1 VTSGPATA
9 AGPAAATATAT
20 ATALTVA
27 APPAA
32 LAAQPAPP
40 LAQPTPSDEPPPTGP
55 VKYYQVQLSFN
66 GEPEFLY
73 AIAERFL
80 GDGNRAVEIFE
91 LNEGRLQPDGERLT
105 DPAVISPNWILQLP
119 EDAEGEGVE
128 FGPLPTAPA
137 PPTGGPQ
144 VGSPP
149 ATTAPSS
156 TDARPT
162 DDSGLPVLPI
172 VLVAVV
178 LILAAGI
185 GIWWWRRTPAPVAGA
200 SGGTAAAQPSRGKT
214 TAGSGSAPTAGS
226 GVPAPRGDAA
236 ASPAAGGVLGRMRQR
251 RKPTAPADTRYLDTA
266 AAWTIDRALR
276 VLVSGCAH
284 TNRPVP
290 HVYGVSLD
298 DEQITL
304 RLSVADP
311 HPVVPWVA
319 EESGRVWTAPLR
331 ATQELPLLPG
341 IPTPCSRLVTLGTH
355 DGRRELVNLGEAGG
369 LVSVGGDQNAARA
382 LVLAWVTELA
392 ASPWADGVRV
402 VVGGIR
408 GATTNGRVTSAGTV
422 REALV
427 EVDSALTQSPQGVG
441 VLLLASAPSGR
452 EAAWVQELVTQPHA
466 PWVVVV
472 LGQSRQDRWRFTVGR
487 DGRLDTGVLGMTV
500 HAAAAALTGPTR
512 P

>member
-1 VTSGPATA
+1 MTGGPATA
-9 AGPAAATATAT
+9 AGPATATAT
-20 ATALTVA
+20 LTVA
-27 APPAA
+27 APPVV
-32 LAAQPAPP
+32 LVAQPAPP
-40 LAQPTPSDEPPPTGP
+40 VAQPTPSDESPAPTGP

-128 FGPLPTAPA
+128 FGPLPTVAA
-137 PPTGGPQ
+137 PPAGGPQ

-149 ATTAPSS
+149 PTTASS
-156 TDARPT
+156 TDARPA

-172 VLVAVV
+172 TLVAVV
-178 LILAAGI
+178 LLLAAGI
-185 GIWWWRRTPAPVAGA
+185 GIWWWRRTPTPAPANASGSKATARAPGGAPTPRA
-200 SGGTAAAQPSRGKT
+200 SGGT
-214 TAGSGSAPTAGS
+214 PTAGS
-226 GVPAPRGDAA
+226 GAPGQGGDAA
-236 ASPAAGGVLGRMRQR
+236 AGPAAGGVLGRMRQR

-369 LVSVGGDQNAARA
+369 LVSVGGDQTAARA

-408 GATTNGRVTSAGTV
+408 GATTNGRVTSTGTV

-466 PWVVVV
+466 PWVAVV

-487 DGRLDTGVLGMTV
+487 DGQLDTGVLGMTV
-500 HAAAAALTGPTR
+500 HAAAATGPTR
-512 P
+512 L